1 MPTIGSRRCGIRATA
16 SHCLGVA
23 LARVA
28 IDRDFPGPSHDGDAL
43 PRLFTFMLALQSPQL
58 FDCDEQGAGP
68 ALPPVW
74 CLSTRIDSCNRQVWR
89 SRQRARGG
97 HGQFGPAQF
106 HQLVHGSASRRGRI
120 T

>member
-68 ALPPVW
+68 ALPPVS

-97 HGQFGPAQF
+97 HGQFG
-106 HQLVHGSASRRGRI
+106 SA
-120 T
+120 